1 MKAAS
6 VVAIALAVGLNCC
19 IPSWGAASNAKQVE
33 QNKHTASM
41 WFEDTVVKQDRSGL
55 DKILADDVILELPP
69 SMTSYNGSNKVVG
82 KPQVIKHAE
91 DMNKKWT
98 VTNESVE
105 MIGEGNKVAVWRMVT
120 STIDGKTSKG
130 VPWASIFEFDD
141 NGKIK
146 HVTHVS
152 DTMHHL
158 NQVKAQL
165 K

>member
-6 VVAIALAVGLNCC
+6 FVAIAMAIGLNCGT
-19 IPSWGAASNAKQVE
+19 PSWGAVSNGKQVE

-55 DKILADDVILELPP
+55 EKILADDVVLELPP
-69 SMTSYNGSNKVVG
+69 TMNRYNGSNKVVG
-82 KPQVIKHAE
+82 KAEVMKHAE

-130 VPWASIFEFDD
+130 VPWGSIFEFDQ

-146 HVTHVS
+146 HITHVS
-152 DTMHHL
+152 DTQHHL
-158 NQVKAQL
+158 NQIKASN
-165 K
+165 